1 MSCSQNI
8 VPACKYK
15 DIGVHEHLTGTFP
28 TLSLPSCSHPQ
39 HSKQLELRDCLALLT
54 RAVFSCLVEQT
65 IGVQEFMF
73 GCFTNQRH
81 EEHVTRDME

>member
-1 MSCSQNI
+1 MTVHLYSSNSFQLGSVHLPRLAVLKILCLH
-8 VPACKYK
+8 ACKYK

-54 RAVFSCLVEQT
+54 
-65 IGVQEFMF
+65 
-73 GCFTNQRH
+73 
-81 EEHVTRDME
+81 